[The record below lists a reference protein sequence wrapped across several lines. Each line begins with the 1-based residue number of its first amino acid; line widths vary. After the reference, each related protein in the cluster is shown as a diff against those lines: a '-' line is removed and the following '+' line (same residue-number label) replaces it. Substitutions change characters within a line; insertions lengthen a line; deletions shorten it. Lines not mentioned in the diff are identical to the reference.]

1 MKFTVH
7 DQFYID
13 GKPTKL
19 ISGAIHYFRITPGKW
34 RQSLHNLRSMGG
46 NTVEAYIPWNL
57 HEPEPG
63 VFNFSG
69 IADLP
74 QFIELAAAEG
84 LHVILRPGPYICAEW
99 EFGGYPYWLL
109 NRTKRVRSRDPQYM
123 QAVADYFAVLLPKLA
138 PFQSTQGGPVI
149 MMQVENEYG
158 SYGNDKAYLAAHAAL
173 MRRYGIDV
181 PLFTADGGW
190 LPMIASGNLV
200 AEGLIPMLTFGSDAK
215 ESFGEL
221 TKYMQSA
228 YPEVPYPKMS
238 MEFWDGWFNNWG
250 KPAVQRSAA
259 ETALEV
265 RGVLAEGSINLYM
278 FSGGT
283 NFGFMNGANFSDQDG
298 YKPQVTAYDYDGPL
312 TEDGNPTAKFSAIR
326 DVIADM
332 GLGGDLPAPMISHPV
347 AYAPVTADQ
356 RVTLFNTL
364 ATLASTPVVSDL
376 TLTME
381 ELGQGYG
388 YVLYESVDPIRG
400 GESRLNIEDS
410 TDRIQVFCNHQLLA
424 TREYQP
430 TSWHTA
436 LTVPES
442 DAHLQLLAE
451 NQGRI
456 NYGPAM
462 ISPMQH
468 RGIRGGVR
476 QDGAYIANWRHYS
489 LPLQHPDG
497 IDFSGEW
504 APGQPAFYHFQFRID
519 EQTRDTFI
527 DVAGMGKG
535 VIFVNGFNIGR
546 FWEIGP
552 DLTMYVPFDL
562 LRRGMNEV
570 VVFETE
576 GKDVEVLRF
585 GDRAV
590 KITKNSKRQE

>member
-1 MKFTVH
+1 MKFTVR
-7 DQFYID
+7 DQFYVD
-13 GKPTKL
+13 GQPIKL
-19 ISGAIHYFRITPGKW
+19 ISGAIHYFRSTPGKW
-34 RQSLHNLRSMGG
+34 HQALHNLRAMGG
-46 NTVEAYIPWNL
+46 NTVETYIPWNL

-63 VFNFSG
+63 KFNFSG
-69 IADLP
+69 IADLT

-84 LHVILRPGPYICAEW
+84 LYVILRPGPYICAEW

-138 PFQSTQGGPVI
+138 PYQTTQGGPVI

-158 SYGNDKAYLAAHAAL
+158 SYGNDKAYLVEHAAL

-190 LPMIASGNLV
+190 LPMIAAGNLV
-200 AEGLIPMLTFGSDAK
+200 SAGLIPTLTFGSQAR

-221 TKYMQSA
+221 DKLMAAA
-228 YPEVPYPKMS
+228 YPGVPYPKMS

-250 KPAVQRSAA
+250 KPAVQRDVA
-259 ETALEV
+259 ETAREV
-265 RGVLAEGSINLYM
+265 RAVLEEGSINLYM
-278 FSGGT
+278 FHGGT

-298 YKPQVTAYDYDGPL
+298 YKPQVTAYDYDGPM
-312 TEDGNPTAKFSAIR
+312 TEDANPTAKFGALR
-326 DVIADM
+326 AVIQDM
-332 GLGGDLPAPMISHPV
+332 GLADELPDPIVTQPV
-347 AYAPVTADQ
+347 AYAAVPVAQ
-356 RVTLFNTL
+356 RVALFNTL
-364 ATLASTPVVSDL
+364 ATLAPEPVVSDR

-381 ELGQGYG
+381 ELGQAYG
-388 YVLYESVDPIRG
+388 YVVYESVDPIRA

-410 TDRIQVFCNHQLLA
+410 TDRIQVFKNHQWLA
-424 TREYQP
+424 TREYDP
-430 TSWHTA
+430 ASWHTT
-436 LTVPES
+436 LQVTES
-442 DAHLQLLAE
+442 DTHLQLLAE

-489 LPLQHPDG
+489 LPLADPAG
-497 IDFSGEW
+497 IDFSQDW
-504 APGQPAFYHFQFRID
+504 APGQPAFYQFQFSI
-519 EQTRDTFI
+519 EGTPKDTFI
-527 DVAGMGKG
+527 DVTGLGKG

-562 LRRGMNEV
+562 LHAGRNDV

-576 GKDVEVLRF
+576 GREVSTLRF
-585 GDRAV
+585 SDHAI
-590 KITKNSKRQE
+590 KIKEEANSDE